1 MKAFLGRVVEGSS
14 YELTEVQ
21 ILKFNDRM
29 IHMVIYRMKDRNKR

>member
-14 YELTEVQ
+14 DDLIEVQ

-29 IHMVIYRMKDRNKR
+29 SHKVT